1 MKKFEESKVQ
11 TPVELICD
19 CCGRAARI
27 DGDDYEA
34 QEFVSIDFVG
44 GYKSIFG
51 DGARVNLDV
60 CQHCLNDKFGKYI
73 KSESYALR

>member
-1 MKKFEESKVQ
+1 MKKFEETKVQ
-11 TPVELICD
+11 MPVEFICD
-19 CCGRAARI
+19 CCGREAKVE
-27 DGDDYEA
+27 GDDYEA

-51 DGARVNLDV
+51 DGTRVNLDV

-73 KSESYALR
+73 KTKSYDLR